1 MNVLIRDVPD
11 TVSERIRAVAQAE
24 GVSQQELLS
33 ALLSATYGAPPLVVG
48 WVRLERRGELEDSAA
63 CPECGQPLTEA
74 WAGLLSN
81 GTWRAPCCGWCAV
94 SE

>member
-1 MNVLIRDVPD
+1 VNVLIRDVPD
-11 TVSERIRAVAQAE
+11 TVNSRIDAAAQAA
-24 GVSQQELLS
+24 GVSKQELLS

-81 GTWRAPCCGWCAV
+81 GQWIHRCQWCAV